1 LKSFNAILL
10 FLILIS
16 GFAWAENKI
25 QKKPEQVKLNS
36 LLPPVQEGW
45 IIKEKARMFTREN
58 LFDYIDGGAEL
69 YLSYDFQRLLVQEY
83 VSGENSIIVEIYEMK
98 SPEDAFGLFSL
109 NQEGESLSIGQGT
122 SYAFGLLSFWKDYY
136 FVRIIDMEGRDDR
149 KDVIIDWGKGIAD
162 KIENEG
168 KKPELLARI
177 PQKNLLKQSLYY
189 FHKNIILNN
198 LYFLSNE
205 NILNLSEKT
214 DAVLASYK
222 SDSEI
227 LKLLLIEYPD
237 TIGSK
242 KAFESFNRNH
252 LKTTISS
259 LRNLEKVGEDLF
271 TGVELKDHFLI
282 VILEGKTKESV
293 DNLINETKKSLVQRK
308 VYK

>member
-1 LKSFNAILL
+1 
-10 FLILIS
+10 
-16 GFAWAENKI
+16 
-25 QKKPEQVKLNS
+25 
-36 LLPPVQEGW
+36 
-45 IIKEKARMFTREN
+45 
-58 LFDYIDGGAEL
+58 
-69 YLSYDFQRLLVQEY
+69 
-83 VSGENSIIVEIYEMK
+83 
-98 SPEDAFGLFSL
+98 
-109 NQEGESLSIGQGT
+109 
-122 SYAFGLLSFWKDYY
+122 
-136 FVRIIDMEGRDDR
+136 MEGRDDR

-205 NILNLSEKT
+205 NILNLSEET